1 MGVGRPQRGTRYQS
15 MEYLFC
21 ATSTEIIANPGKGP
35 LKIPSYSMFK
45 SLSED
50 RDSIVKL
57 PGKQRGAKW
66 LQSQLS
72 WSYLLIA
79 LAPACCSVR
88 SLSMNELTPA
98 TLFSEAVNHD
108 LSHWPESDSR
118 KSISSTGC
126 GTIIQNTSV
135 SHATSKPLNVSH
147 SQPRWMNVERHR
159 SRGNARSSM
168 QL

>member
-1 MGVGRPQRGTRYQS
+1 MSYEGVLGVGRPQRGTRYQS

-21 ATSTEIIANPGKGP
+21 ARSTEIIANPVKEKF
-35 LKIPSYSMFK
+35 KIPSYSMFK
-45 SLSED
+45 SLFED

-57 PGKQRGAKW
+57 PGRQRGAEW

-88 SLSMNELTPA
+88 LLSMNELTPA

-108 LSHWPESDSR
+108 LSHWPKSDSR

-126 GTIIQNTSV
+126 GDHSRYLCLACTIKTPQRISFTAQV
-135 SHATSKPLNVSH
+135 D
-147 SQPRWMNVERHR
+147 EC
-159 SRGNARSSM
+159 
-168 QL
+168 